1 MEIGG
6 LPIAVYDSSTNDY
19 TNTDIPYDV
28 SASSLQS
35 ALRQVNG
42 FERV

>member
-6 LPIAVYDSSTNDY
+6 LPIAVYDSSTSGY

-28 SASSLQS
+28 SASALQS
-35 ALRQVNG
+35 ALRQVIG

>member
-1 MEIGG
+1 MEMGG
-6 LPIAVYDSSTNDY
+6 LSIAVYDSSTGGY

-42 FERV
+42 FDRV